1 MEFNDVR
8 LQYESLH
15 DEINGAIR
23 EVLNGG
29 RYILGPVMSAFEQAF
44 ARYCMAEDGI
54 AVGSGTDAL
63 AIALRAFG
71 VRPGDEVIVPA
82 VSAAATAMAVTQI
95 GGRPVFADIS
105 AEDFNIDPASCFDR
119 KTARTKAVV
128 PVHLYGMPA
137 RASAVKEL
145 LENSLDAGATEF
157 RIEVENGGRRLI
169 RIRDN
174 GCGMLRDDALLAFE
188 RHATSKLHDVKDL
201 DQIATL
207 GFRGEALPSIG
218 SVSRLLLETRS
229 ADETTGSRV
238 EVAGGKIL
246 RCDEIAASPGT
257 VITVRDLFFNVP
269 ARKKFLRSEQTELAH
284 IASLVTHYSLAHPD
298 KTFELLNGGAS
309 LLHVTPVATLRER
322 VFQVFGSQT
331 LEDVIDLGSKT
342 HEIAEA
348 EEPVRV
354 YTLNGFVSRPQVQKN
369 NRNSIYIFVNGRLI
383 RDRLLMHAIGSAYH
397 NLIPP
402 ACYPFAL
409 LFLVCDPA
417 EVDVNVHPSK
427 TEVRFRHGTIV
438 HDFVRDAIRERL
450 METRPAPSFP
460 PSPQP
465 AASLPY
471 SEFSQMVENARGEDA
486 APVFALHPEPGPEP
500 RFDFGDPLP
509 PQPASPQG
517 GLRLRVPDTHGAFP
531 EEALSGRPASSP
543 NSSLA
548 DLSDLRPLGQIH
560 DSFIIAAGREGLWI
574 IDQHVAHERILFEKV
589 LKQRAAGRVEQQRL
603 LMPLILQL
611 TQGQQIEYARIADE
625 LNATGFETEPFG
637 NRTIA
642 VKAAPAAIGPA
653 DLERVIYEILEIAE
667 QELRKVSL
675 DDLRRGIA
683 ASLACRAA
691 IKINTRL
698 DQNKMSWLITSLAA
712 TEYPMSCPHGRP
724 IALHYPTRDILKAF
738 HRI

>member
-1 MEFNDVR
+1 
-8 LQYESLH
+8 
-15 DEINGAIR
+15 
-23 EVLNGG
+23 
-29 RYILGPVMSAFEQAF
+29 
-44 ARYCMAEDGI
+44 
-54 AVGSGTDAL
+54 
-63 AIALRAFG
+63 
-71 VRPGDEVIVPA
+71 
-82 VSAAATAMAVTQI
+82 
-95 GGRPVFADIS
+95 
-105 AEDFNIDPASCFDR
+105 
-119 KTARTKAVV
+119 
-128 PVHLYGMPA
+128 
-137 RASAVKEL
+137 
-145 LENSLDAGATEF
+145 
-157 RIEVENGGRRLI
+157 
-169 RIRDN
+169 
-174 GCGMLRDDALLAFE
+174 MLRDDALLAFE

-201 DQIATL
+201 DRDRDARL
-207 GFRGEALPSIG
+207 PRRGAAFDRHR
-218 SVSRLLLETRS
+218 SRGWCSKRDRRTRPPERESKSPEERFCDATRS
-229 ADETTGSRV
+229 PP
-238 EVAGGKIL
+238 
-246 RCDEIAASPGT
+246 SPGT

-298 KTFELLNGGAS
+298 KTFELLNGAAGAA
-309 LLHVTPVATLRER
+309 PRDACRDVARACLSGVRQPDAGGSHRSRREAR
-322 VFQVFGSQT
+322 DEV
-331 LEDVIDLGSKT
+331 
-342 HEIAEA
+342 AEA

-354 YTLNGFVSRPQVQKN
+354 YTLTGFVSRPQVQKN

-409 LFLVCDPA
+409 LFLSCDPA

-427 TEVRFRHGTIV
+427 TEVRFRHGSIV

-465 AASLPY
+465 AA
-471 SEFSQMVENARGEDA
+471 DA
-486 APVFALHPEPGPEP
+486 ALFGVLADAGAGDAQADARRARRRSPCIPNRVLRRGSISAMSFRRNRRRLRPVCGC
-500 RFDFGDPLP
+500 
-509 PQPASPQG
+509 ASPIHMG
-517 GLRLRVPDTHGAFP
+517 RFPTAPLRHR
-531 EEALSGRPASSP
+531 S
-543 NSSLA
+543 SSLA

-560 DSFIIAAGREGLWI
+560 DSFIIAAGRDGLWI

-637 NRTIA
+637 QRTIA
-642 VKAAPAAIGPA
+642 VKAAPAAIGSA

-667 QELRKVSL
+667 QELRKVSI

-698 DQNKMSWLITSLAA
+698 DQNKMNWLIASPGRDGVSHVLPAWPADRAA
-712 TEYPMSCPHGRP
+712 LSHARYSEGISSHLNAG
-724 IALHYPTRDILKAF
+724 
-738 HRI
+738 